1 MSKKLIAVASAA
13 ALALAGLVAVPTVA
27 TADVGPFNVVA
38 DGASTNQVIRDG
50 STAAKSLQVNV
61 PSANVLRNTPW
72 LLTNATSTST
82 AIKLT
87 ITTPGATDAI
97 TVSTTG
103 GVLVMTDTTFDAAT
117 APTVA
122 SGATSLTDVAANGD
136 AVIYAITTSTA
147 VGTVVVSAAGSSKTI
162 HISGLSDFAYKL
174 NFTTP
179 ATAALGGDIV
189 MSGTVKDAFGNDL
202 TTPLVYGS
210 FDFTQ
215 VGATAPANS
224 TAGFS
229 YSATTKAYK
238 ITWTAPATSQ
248 GVAVQAT
255 LKAANT
261 STAVDASGSFF
272 GTRVNT
278 AFAAVNTVD
287 LAAQVTALT
296 AQVAALTADYN
307 KLAERWNKR
316 VASKK
321 APKKTVATK

>member
-27 TADVGPFNVVA
+27 TADVGAFNVVA
-38 DGASTNQVIRDG
+38 DGASTNHVSRDG
-50 STAAKSLQVNV
+50 TTAAKSIQVNV
-61 PSANVLRNTPW
+61 PSANVLRNVTSS
-72 LLTNATSTST
+72 LANLTTTST
-82 AIKLT
+82 AVKLT

-122 SGATSLTDVAANGD
+122 SGTTTLTDVAANGD

-162 HISGLSDFAYKL
+162 NISGLSDFAYKL
-174 NFTTP
+174 KFTAP

-189 MSGTVKDAFGNDL
+189 MTGTAVDAFGNNL
-202 TTPLVYGS
+202 TTPLTWGS

-224 TAGFS
+224 TLGFS
-229 YSATTKAYK
+229 RNATTNVYS
-238 ITWTAPATSQ
+238 ITWTAPTTAQ
-248 GVAVQAT
+248 GTAIQAT

-278 AFAAVNTVD
+278 AFATVNAVD

-307 KLAERWNKR
+307 ALAAKWNKR

-321 APKKTVATK
+321 APKKAVATK